1 MHNNITSLYSFLC
14 FFLISSSE
22 VNSSKWQFRL
32 YHLASNPLLNIQ
44 SLLNPFYLYF
54 SNGKL
59 LAKSREQGMNYLY
72 TCNSCFFDV
81 EYVSVSYFQFLRVT
95 SNSFLLGPATSPD
108 IKSRFHQKKH
118 ILFQKGCYDCQNQG
132 PRHRKIVG
140 SFYLGPTQSTTTA
153 VLCSTYF
160 LFLFHCNALQPR
172 LPPPLLPWYRALLPA
187 F

>member
-32 YHLASNPLLNIQ
+32 YHLASNPLLNIW

-108 IKSRFHQKKH
+108 IKSRFHKKKH

-140 SFYLGPTQSTTTA
+140 S
-153 VLCSTYF
+153 
-160 LFLFHCNALQPR
+160 
-172 LPPPLLPWYRALLPA
+172 
-187 F
+187 